1 LYHFLPDENP
11 PYSIT
16 VNGVPAKYI
25 LKNGYAVIANN
36 WKTGD
41 QIVLT
46 LPMPVKKVAANP
58 KVAANRDRVAL
69 QRGPLVY
76 CLEGPD
82 NKDGQ
87 VLNLVLDSMAE
98 LNSAFNPGLLNGIEV
113 ISGKSHAAI
122 NTEDGNMIDT
132 EQDFK
137 AIPYYAWA
145 NRGAG
150 EMQVWIAVKATAAR
164 PLSFPTIAS
173 RSIVTAS
180 NQGRSLKSV
189 NDLDLPAN
197 SNDHDVLYFHWWPKK
212 DTTVWIQYDF
222 TEKTKVSECSVYWF
236 DDGPFGGCRVPVSWR
251 ILCKSGGKWIPVKA
265 QGHYPV
271 NKDKLDVVK
280 FKPVTTSA
288 LRLEVT
294 LPADYSS
301 GIYEWVVK

>member
-1 LYHFLPDENP
+1 
-11 PYSIT
+11 
-16 VNGVPAKYI
+16 
-25 LKNGYAVIANN
+25 
-36 WKTGD
+36 
-41 QIVLT
+41 
-46 LPMPVKKVAANP
+46 
-58 KVAANRDRVAL
+58 
-69 QRGPLVY
+69 
-76 CLEGPD
+76 
-82 NKDGQ
+82 
-87 VLNLVLDSMAE
+87 
-98 LNSAFNPGLLNGIEV
+98 
-113 ISGKSHAAI
+113 
-122 NTEDGNMIDT
+122 
-132 EQDFK
+132 
-137 AIPYYAWA
+137 
-145 NRGAG
+145 
-150 EMQVWIAVKATAAR
+150 
-164 PLSFPTIAS
+164 
-173 RSIVTAS
+173 
-180 NQGRSLKSV
+180 LKSV